1 MKKIILKLT
10 LIILIPLFANAQQTK
25 LDSIINLLRTSN
37 KSNGVDTAKY
47 LLALSNWGNFVLT
60 DDAIK
65 QLSAEAERFKRGK
78 NEDTAFYIS
87 LTIFNGNFPD
97 ANKKIDYAL
106 SLIER
111 IEKSTTPNKALLR
124 NTILNNLRVPYR
136 NSNRISEG
144 FANYN
149 KWLLQF
155 KQNND
160 SAGIAVCNYVLGGFY
175 RLISLNE
182 KAIYHFKKAIAYL
195 DSSKIIVPQLFN
207 LSQYGGRD
215 RWVNNIGVLGETY
228 IYIDDLASAIK
239 YTRLSFQMRMKDFEK
254 YKGVGVAGPNYS
266 AKNLAYAFYLS
277 NQLDSAKYFLNI
289 AYETAKKLGDISSFA
304 IIFQNWALLELK
316 DKNYGKAD
324 SLLVKA
330 WEIVKARNLPI
341 VSTFGTNDPDY
352 FRALIQIEQNN
363 FTKAADFLNSD
374 IETVKNSRNELMRD
388 YKLLADVYDR
398 IGNAQLSKESYK
410 KYIQLQD
417 SLIADQRQF
426 ASVSFE
432 VEQQMNEKELS
443 INQLK
448 NDNKIASITRNFIIG
463 FAAMLLILAVSI
475 YYRFQSKKKA
485 NAVLESTLSELK
497 STQSQLIQSEKM
509 ASLGELT
516 AGIAHE
522 IQNPLNF
529 VNNFADVNVELIEE
543 LETEANKGNLEEVKL
558 LAKDIKENETKITH
572 HGKRADAIVKNML
585 QHSRK
590 TSGQKELTDINALCD
605 EYLRL
610 SYHGL
615 KAKDKAFNADFET
628 KFDTTL
634 APINVVP
641 QDIGRVILN
650 LINNAFYAVNERQKK
665 EEDSGYKPLVTL
677 TTSKQG
683 DQVVIEVA
691 DNGTGMPE
699 QVKEKIFQPFFTTK
713 PTGEGTGLGLSLSYD
728 FVTKGHGGIMEVLT
742 REGEGSKIIVRLPF

>member
-1 MKKIILKLT
+1 MKKKLVVFFIFCLYLLFNKSLLAQQNIAGLRETYLMAKDDSTRQNVLLNIVTYYADIDRDSAHFYNEQRLVIAKKSGYKLLEAAVLGVKGYQKIQKGEYAEALKCLQESLKITQDSNNLEVNHWIIVSPSHIPGKERFHVMSSCMNQFGILMRETDNLPKEFEYFKKALLLAKQINSIDRQMTSHLNLGSAFLRKGMPDSALYHAQQSDSCALLPEFKGAPGGRNKVLMGDVYFTQGDYRQAKILYLKGLDLSIKKNT
-10 LIILIPLFANAQQTK
+10 KFAIAITKHKLSQLYLKIKQNDSALFYAKDNLSSMYLVQQSFANFQLNLGTLYEDIFLAYKQNNQQ
-25 LDSIINLLRTSN
+25 DS
-37 KSNGVDTAKY
+37 AYKY
-47 LLALSNWGNFVLT
+47 LLIASQ
-60 DDAIK
+60 IK
-65 QLSAEAERFKRGK
+65 DSLYKVRIANLSA
-78 NEDTAFYIS
+78 
-87 LTIFNGNFPD
+87 
-97 ANKKIDYAL
+97 
-106 SLIER
+106 
-111 IEKSTTPNKALLR
+111 
-124 NTILNNLRVPYR
+124 
-136 NSNRISEG
+136 
-144 FANYN
+144 
-149 KWLLQF
+149 
-155 KQNND
+155 
-160 SAGIAVCNYVLGGFY
+160 
-175 RLISLNE
+175 
-182 KAIYHFKKAIAYL
+182 
-195 DSSKIIVPQLFN
+195 
-207 LSQYGGRD
+207 
-215 RWVNNIGVLGETY
+215 
-228 IYIDDLASAIK
+228 
-239 YTRLSFQMRMKDFEK
+239 
-254 YKGVGVAGPNYS
+254 
-266 AKNLAYAFYLS
+266 
-277 NQLDSAKYFLNI
+277 
-289 AYETAKKLGDISSFA
+289 
-304 IIFQNWALLELK
+304 FQN
-316 DKNYGKAD
+316 
-324 SLLVKA
+324 
-330 WEIVKARNLPI
+330 
-341 VSTFGTNDPDY
+341 
-352 FRALIQIEQNN
+352 
-363 FTKAADFLNSD
+363 
-374 IETVKNSRNELMRD
+374 
-388 YKLLADVYDR
+388 
-398 IGNAQLSKESYK
+398 
-410 KYIQLQD
+410 
-417 SLIADQRQF
+417 
-426 ASVSFE
+426 VSFE
-432 VEQQMNEKELS
+432 ETLRLENLESEQLQTESKIRIYSLLAGLMVVSVIGIILFRNNNQRKKSNLLLTSQKNEIEQQKKQVEESME
-443 INQLK
+443 QL
-448 NDNKIASITRNFIIG
+448 
-463 FAAMLLILAVSI
+463 
-475 YYRFQSKKKA
+475 Q
-485 NAVLESTLSELK
+485 

-650 LINNAFYAVNERQKK
+650 LINNAIYAVNERQKK